1 MVPLNFFVIDVSY
14 KRTSFSTT
22 YKFEFCI
29 PQLPWPQC
37 ALRCGIFKEWKLYCF
52 GVMYFLQVKKKRKK
66 LNCTIH
72 ILCFNPIKRILIWQI
87 QPLSGVTSNCLDHN
101 HILKISEAKCQLTK
115 TQISSSQLLTQ
126 IFLLF
131 NCCLNFSGSICLC
144 FYRS

>member
-1 MVPLNFFVIDVSY
+1 MVPLYFFVIDVSY

-37 ALRCGIFKEWKLYCF
+37 ALRCGIFKEWNLYCF
-52 GVMYFLQVKKKRKK
+52 GVIYFLQVKKKRKK
-66 LNCTIH
+66 TVPYIFCVST
-72 ILCFNPIKRILIWQI
+72 
-87 QPLSGVTSNCLDHN
+87 PLRGYFLANSTLFWSHFQLSHN